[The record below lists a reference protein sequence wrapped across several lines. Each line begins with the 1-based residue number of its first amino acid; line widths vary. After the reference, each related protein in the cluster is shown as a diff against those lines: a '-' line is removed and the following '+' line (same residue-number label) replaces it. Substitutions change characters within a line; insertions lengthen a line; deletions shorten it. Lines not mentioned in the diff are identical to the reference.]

1 MTPEQLTYSYY
12 NREMYGA
19 FSSLMQNCFSDMGG
33 EHASEEEMNTLSSL
47 FSAGQIVAMHGGLMV
62 GAVISRVVPYGPYAK
77 AHTQAQI
84 LDLTSYVSDAR
95 EGNALYGLDIFVHPT
110 YRHLKVG
117 HHLYNLLIEEFTTH
131 NFTHFL
137 GASRVPCYHEYAA
150 TMSLGEYVEKVELH
164 KIKDKALSFHLFN
177 GMKVLDVMHDFNPG
191 DEASVGCGVAMGWPN
206 PFYDPSFPVYPE
218 RKHFFDA
225 QTYNTLVA

>member
-1 MTPEQLTYSYY
+1 MTPEQLTYGYY
-12 NREMYGA
+12 NGEMYSA

-33 EHASEEEMNTLSSL
+33 EHASEEEMTTLTSL
-47 FSAGQIVAMHGGLMV
+47 FYCGQLVAMHGGLMV
-62 GAVISRVVPYGPYAK
+62 GAVISRVVPYGLYAK

-95 EGNALYGLDIFVHPT
+95 EGNALYGLDIFVHPA

-117 HHLYNLLIEEFTTH
+117 HHLYNLLIEEFARH

-150 TMSLGEYVEKVELH
+150 AMSLEEYVRKVELLE
-164 KIKDKALSFHLFN
+164 IKDKALSFHLFN
-177 GMKVLDVMHDFNPG
+177 GMNVLDVMHDFNPG
-191 DEASVGCGVAMGWPN
+191 DKASVGCGVAMGWPN
-206 PFYDPSFPVYPE
+206 PSYDPSLPVYPE
-218 RKHFFDA
+218 RKYFFDA
-225 QTYNTLVA
+225 QPFNTLVA